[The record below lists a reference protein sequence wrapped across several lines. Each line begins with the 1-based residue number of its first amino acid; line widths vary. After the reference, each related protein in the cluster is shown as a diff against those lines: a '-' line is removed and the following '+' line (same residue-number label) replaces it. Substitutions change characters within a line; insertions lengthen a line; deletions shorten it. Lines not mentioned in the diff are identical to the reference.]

1 MRVHPHFLFESLADA
16 IATQLLLRNV
26 RKDAIAPTQPSS
38 VIVSGMVGAFAKNQ
52 ISSVRQLVDSSF
64 EQIAL

>member
-1 MRVHPHFLFESLADA
+1 MRSP
-16 IATQLLLRNV
+16 LRSSCIMFAL
-26 RKDAIAPTQPSS
+26 DAIAPTQPSC

-52 ISSVRQLVDSSF
+52 SLASVRQLALSSF